1 MHKTTSDSMAE
12 WIGKA
17 DWGDVPTWLASIIA
31 IAALI
36 FAGLQLRNAV
46 KQNTLT
52 ERQQEITAQQQED
65 AARPVV
71 IAQIEENPDKWT
83 FLDFCV
89 KNYGTSP
96 AYNVTVTF
104 EEYPDLSPRMRGYEF
119 WKVRFLNQTIPVLA
133 PGQMLRTFADA
144 GALREECQPLRGS
157 GRGTIEYY
165 SKSKEKIAEQF
176 HIDMDFLRGSER
188 MTSEGLDD
196 ISKTL
201 KDIKKRMK

>member
-1 MHKTTSDSMAE
+1 MHKTTCDSVTQ
-12 WIGKA
+12 WIEKA
-17 DWGDVPTWLASIIA
+17 DWGDIPTWLASIIA
-31 IAALI
+31 IAALA
-36 FAGLQLRNAV
+36 FAGLQLRSALE
-46 KQNTLT
+46 QNKTT
-52 ERQQEITAQQQED
+52 SRQQED

-104 EEYPDLSPRMRGYEF
+104 EEYPTLSPKMRGYEF

-133 PGQMLRTFADA
+133 PGQTLRTFADA
-144 GALREECQPLRGS
+144 GVLREESQPLRGS
-157 GRGTIEYY
+157 GSGAVEYY
-165 SKSKEKIAEQF
+165 SRSGKQITEQF

-201 KDIKKRMK
+201 KDMKTRMK